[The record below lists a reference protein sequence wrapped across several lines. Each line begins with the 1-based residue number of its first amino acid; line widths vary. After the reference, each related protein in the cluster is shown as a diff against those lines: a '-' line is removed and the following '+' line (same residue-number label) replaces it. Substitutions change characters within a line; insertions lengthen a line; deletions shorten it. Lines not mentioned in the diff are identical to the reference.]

1 MENNKIKLKELY
13 NIPPSSAPPS
23 LVLYDASD
31 THLVHH
37 SNNIEVYVI
46 DDTDTIVY
54 CIFDDKKRP
63 AVAYIALKKEPTVVD
78 GEEYHQVVM
87 LWVDPAQRGKS
98 YGLYLRQV
106 ICKVLNIKIITDD
119 SATPAGI
126 SNVKKTIAMNLF
138 HISYYNKLTNQKVTE
153 QPHDVFTNS
162 PWQIMFENYLGT
174 TDKKKLM
181 EKYAS
186 KRQSVIPMR
195 YMFDDIE

>member
-1 MENNKIKLKELY
+1 MRLKELY
-13 NIPPSSAPPS
+13 DIPPSSAPPS
-23 LVLYDASD
+23 LVLYDAFD

-37 SNNIEVYVI
+37 ANDIAVYAI
-46 DDTDTIVY
+46 DDTDNMIY

-63 AVAYIALKKEPTVVD
+63 AVAYLAIQKTPTIIED
-78 GEEYHQVVM
+78 AEYHQVVM

-119 SATPAGI
+119 SATQAGI
-126 SNVKKTIAMNLF
+126 SNVKKTIATNLF
-138 HISYYNKLTNQKVTE
+138 RVSYYNKDTKQKSKD
-153 QPHDVFTNS
+153 QPPDVFKNS
-162 PWQIMFENYLGT
+162 PWQIIFET
-174 TDKKKLM
+174 HSAAHEKKKLM
-181 EKYAS
+181 EKYTS